1 MTSSL
6 RLLPAARDSLAHGRV
21 GPVRWLL
28 LFIGGGIGTI
38 LRYQVS
44 GLVQDQLG
52 STFPWG
58 TFVVNVTGC
67 LAIGIFATLADERGM
82 LGSPARLF
90 LMVGVTGGYTT
101 FSTFGLET
109 WRLLQAGDFVPA
121 FANAA
126 GSVVVGLIGLVIG
139 VFLGRL
145 TV

>member
-1 MTSSL
+1 M
-6 RLLPAARDSLAHGRV
+6 
-21 GPVRWLL
+21 RWLL

-44 GLVQDQLG
+44 GLVQGLLG
-52 STFPWG
+52 FTFPWG
-58 TFVVNVTGC
+58 TFVVNATGC

-109 WRLLQAGDFVPA
+109 WRLLQTGDWLPA
-121 FANAA
+121 LANVV
-126 GSVVVGLIGLVIG
+126 GSVVVGLLGLVIG
-139 VFLGRL
+139 VVLGRL
-145 TV
+145 AI

>member
-1 MTSSL
+1 M
-6 RLLPAARDSLAHGRV
+6 
-21 GPVRWLL
+21 L
-28 LFIGGGIGTI
+28 LFVGGGIGTI
-38 LRYQVS
+38 FRYQLS

-52 STFPWG
+52 SAFPWG

-67 LAIGIFATLADERGM
+67 LAIGLFATLADERGM

-109 WRLLQAGDFVPA
+109 WRLLQAGEFAPA

-126 GSVVVGLIGLVIG
+126 GSVVVGLIGLFIG

-145 TV
+145 AL

>member
-1 MTSSL
+1 
-6 RLLPAARDSLAHGRV
+6 
-21 GPVRWLL
+21 VRWFL
-28 LFIGGGIGTI
+28 LFIGGGIGTV
-38 LRYQVS
+38 LRYQLS
-44 GLVQDQLG
+44 GFVQDQLG
-52 STFPWG
+52 ATFPWG

-67 LAIGIFATLADERGM
+67 LAIGILATLADEQGM

-109 WRLLQAGDFVPA
+109 WRLLQAGDFASA

-145 TV
+145 AV

>member
-1 MTSSL
+1 MGPGLFT
-6 RLLPAARDSLAHGRV
+6 AARESLPHGRV
-21 GPVRWLL
+21 GLVRWIL
-28 LFIGGGIGTI
+28 LFVGGGIGTI

-52 STFPWG
+52 AAFPWG
-58 TFVVNVTGC
+58 TFMVNVTGC

-109 WRLLQAGDFVPA
+109 WRLLQVGDFIPA

-126 GSVVVGLIGLVIG
+126 GSVVVGLLGLVLG
-139 VFLGRL
+139 VFLARL
-145 TV
+145 AI

>member
-1 MTSSL
+1 LT
-6 RLLPAARDSLAHGRV
+6 AARDSPAHGRV
-21 GPVRWLL
+21 GSVRWFL
-28 LFIGGGIGTI
+28 LFVGGGIGTI

-52 STFPWG
+52 SALPWG

-67 LAIGIFATLADERGM
+67 FVIGILATLADERGM
-82 LGSPARLF
+82 LGSPTRLF

-109 WRLLQAGDFVPA
+109 WRLLQAGDFAPA

-126 GSVVVGLIGLVIG
+126 GSVVVGLIGLVVG

-145 TV
+145 AV

>member
-1 MTSSL
+1 MT
-6 RLLPAARDSLAHGRV
+6 AARDSLAHGRV
-21 GPVRWLL
+21 GPVRWFL

-52 STFPWG
+52 AALPWG

-67 LAIGIFATLADERGM
+67 LVIGLLATLADERGM
-82 LGSPARLF
+82 LGAPARIF

-126 GSVVVGLIGLVIG
+126 GSVVIGLIGLVLG

-145 TV
+145 AV

>member
-1 MTSSL
+1 M
-6 RLLPAARDSLAHGRV
+6 
-21 GPVRWLL
+21 RWLL

-38 LRYQVS
+38 FRYQLS

-52 STFPWG
+52 SAFPWG

-67 LAIGIFATLADERGM
+67 LAIGLLATLADERGM

-90 LMVGVTGGYTT
+90 LMVGLTGGYTT

-109 WRLLQAGDFVPA
+109 WRLLQAGEFAPA
-121 FANAA
+121 FANAV
-126 GSVVVGLIGLVIG
+126 GSVVVGLIGLFIG

-145 TV
+145 AL

>member
-1 MTSSL
+1 M
-6 RLLPAARDSLAHGRV
+6 
-21 GPVRWLL
+21 RWLL

-38 LRYQVS
+38 FRYQLS

-52 STFPWG
+52 SAFPWG

-67 LAIGIFATLADERGM
+67 IAIGLFATLADERGM

-109 WRLLQAGDFVPA
+109 WRLLQAGELAPA

-126 GSVVVGLIGLVIG
+126 GSVVVGLVGLVIG
-139 VFLGRL
+139 VFLGRIAL
-145 TV
+145 

>member
-1 MTSSL
+1 M
-6 RLLPAARDSLAHGRV
+6 
-21 GPVRWLL
+21 RWLL

-44 GLVQDQLG
+44 GLVHDLLG
-52 STFPWG
+52 FSFPWG

-82 LGSPARLF
+82 LGSPTRLF

-109 WRLLQAGDFVPA
+109 WRLLQTGGLVLAL
-121 FANAA
+121 ANTV
-126 GSVVVGLIGLVIG
+126 GSVVVGLVGLVIG

-145 TV
+145 AV